1 MSISPD
7 ESHFTA
13 CVVGESMSED
23 QAAFALSLQQ
33 DPALRREAEA
43 LHRTA
48 RHLAAALQQE
58 PAVML
63 TLAQRQAVLEPGS
76 VVSRTKNQAGPA
88 WWGPTLATAGIAAAA
103 AVGVLLLPAPPKG
116 SVNPVR
122 GADIPSV
129 SIQPASTAIPGRK
142 PVVPPPP
149 VATGSELP
157 ATIPEAMGPVRPAV
171 IPPSGAMAAVPPV
184 LDVPAVP
191 APVEKAPFQPPV
203 PPVRKSPGN
212 LAPGEALG
220 SAPPR

>member
-1 MSISPD
+1 MSTSPD

-13 CVVGESMSED
+13 CVVGESLPEE

-33 DPALRREAEA
+33 DSTLRREAEA

-48 RHLAAALQQE
+48 RHLAAALKSE

-63 TLAQRQAVLEPGS
+63 TSAQRKTVLDLRSAVSL
-76 VVSRTKNQAGPA
+76 TKNQARPA
-88 WWGPTLATAGIAAAA
+88 WWVPTLATAGIAAAA

-116 SVNPVR
+116 TVNPAS
-122 GADIPSV
+122 GAGIPSV
-129 SIQPASTAIPGRK
+129 SIQPASTAIPGQK
-142 PVVPPPP
+142 PVLPPPS
-149 VATGSELP
+149 VASGSELP

-191 APVEKAPFQPPV
+191 APVEEAPLQPPV
-203 PPVRKSPGN
+203 PPVRRSPGN

-220 SAPPR
+220 SPPPR